1 MQKSLLFL
9 ALLFLV
15 LTVNAQNAP
24 EGYLQVKRQLA
35 SGSYWDAMNS
45 FQAFQDESKY
55 GKLALYAS
63 YHAGESALKAN
74 QAETAIGLLK
84 PLASRNW
91 ENQNETKIL
100 LAESYLLNRNIS
112 EGLELLKSLPQSYSE
127 QGNDLA
133 YKYLVQQSPDFLV
146 RNLKEYQDIPAFT
159 AALSTVLNKKTVL
172 SADEKSLYYELRGQG
187 ENWSTGNTVKND
199 ILDLVVILPFSS
211 GTQSPDPE
219 SFIFELYEGILLGID
234 QLKSEGMRVS
244 ISTFNSK
251 RSVDNLRSILSDE
264 KVKSAD
270 VIIGPIYPEETD
282 LVSAFAES
290 TQIPFIHPLSNL
302 GDRFEDKN
310 YSFLFRP
317 SAENISEGVFRAV
330 KGQSW
335 GSRIAIGYGGS
346 SKDLRSANELKERI
360 ESDGFQLVDFKEL
373 NPRNAASFLTDLG
386 IRPTLD
392 SVEANVDQVII
403 LSDDPNIASPILS
416 FSESVATEIPILV
429 LDSWLSFNFANYEML
444 PHENYYFI
452 ANNTPNYESETM
464 KLFRNE
470 YYQTHSTLPSLNA
483 ILGFE
488 LVYWVAMNARPDLGY
503 DFRASLDQRV
513 FAPGKLTWGFN
524 FQNSNSNR
532 YVPVFSLSA
541 GELKPLNY

>member
-24 EGYLQVKRQLA
+24 EGYLQAKRQLA

-45 FQAFQDESKY
+45 FRAFTDESKY

-74 QAETAIGLLK
+74 QAETAIGILR
-84 PLASRNW
+84 PLADRTW
-91 ENQNETKIL
+91 DNQNETKIL
-100 LAESYLLNRNIS
+100 LAESFLFNKNIT
-112 EGLELLKSLPQSYSE
+112 EGLDLLQALPQSYEE
-127 QGNDLA
+127 QANDLA
-133 YKYLVQQSPDFLV
+133 YEYLVKQSPDFLV
-146 RNLKEYQDIPAFT
+146 RNLKEYQDFPAYT

-172 SADEKSLYYELRGQG
+172 STDEKSLYYELRVQG

-270 VIIGPIYPEETD
+270 VIIGPIYPEEAD

-310 YSFLFRP
+310 FSFLFRP
-317 SAENISEGVFRAV
+317 SAENISEGVFRAI
-330 KGQSW
+330 KEQNW
-335 GSRIAIGYGGS
+335 GKRIAIGYGGS

-452 ANNTPNYESETM
+452 ANNTPNYESGTM

-503 DFRASLDQRV
+503 DFRTSLDQRV

>member
-15 LTVNAQNAP
+15 LTINAQNVP
-24 EGYLQVKRQLA
+24 EGYLQAKRQLA

-45 FQAFQDESKY
+45 FRAFTDESKY

-74 QAETAIGLLK
+74 QAETAIGILK
-84 PLASRNW
+84 PLADRTW
-91 ENQNETKIL
+91 DNQNETIML
-100 LAESYLLNRNIS
+100 LAEAFLFNKNIT
-112 EGLELLKSLPQSYSE
+112 EGLDLLQALPQSYEE
-127 QGNDLA
+127 QANDQA
-133 YKYLVQQSPDFLV
+133 YEYLVKQSPDFLV
-146 RNLKEYQDIPAFT
+146 RNLKEYQDFPAYT

-172 SADEKSLYYELRGQG
+172 STDEKSLYYELRGQG

-211 GTQSPDPE
+211 GTQAPDPE

-234 QLKSEGMRVS
+234 QLKSDGMRVS
-244 ISTFNSK
+244 IGTFNSK

-270 VIIGPIYPEETD
+270 VIIGPIYPEEAD

-290 TQIPFIHPLSNL
+290 AQIPFIHPLSNL

-317 SAENISEGVFRAV
+317 SAENISEGVFRAI

-416 FSESVATEIPILV
+416 FSESVATEIPIFV
-429 LDSWLSFNFANYEML
+429 MDSWLSFNFANYEML

-488 LVYWVAMNARPDLGY
+488 LVYWVAMNARPDLGH